1 MSTFTLNYNL
11 TAHEIN
17 TKMAGVYKWMTLAV
31 LTSML
36 IAILVSSS
44 LTLMTFLFTGWV
56 KWFIIFLPVVA
67 VIGLNLVLNNNPS
80 KEIAQLLLL
89 AFAAIMGVSF
99 STIFVIYTTTSI
111 FTAFMGA
118 AVLFGTMSF
127 YGYFTKRNLDS
138 IGKFMLVGLIA
149 IIIASIINIFIGS
162 STMAMVISSI
172 AIIIIFT
179 ILTAYDTQKIREL
192 IMSGNSNNVEVLGAL
207 TLYLDFIN
215 LFLSLLQLFGGKKE

>member
-1 MSTFTLNYNL
+1 MNTFTLNYNL
-11 TAHEIN
+11 SAHEIN
-17 TKMAGVYKWMTLAV
+17 TKMAGVYKWMALAV

-36 IAILVSSS
+36 IAILVSNS

-56 KWFIIFLPVVA
+56 KWFIIFLPLAA
-67 VIGLNLVLNNNPS
+67 VIGLNLVLNSNPS
-80 KEIAQLLLL
+80 KEVAQLLLL
-89 AFAAIMGVSF
+89 AFAAIMGLSF
-99 STIFVIYTTTSI
+99 SMIFVIYTTTSI

-118 AVLFGTMSF
+118 GVLFATMSF

-172 AIIIIFT
+172 AIIIFT

-192 IMSGNSNNVEVLGAL
+192 IMSGSSNNVEVLGAL

>member
-1 MSTFTLNYNL
+1 MNTFTLNYNL

-17 TKMAGVYKWMTLAV
+17 SKMAGVYKWMALAV
-31 LTSML
+31 LTGML
-36 IAILVSSS
+36 IAILVSNS

-56 KWFIIFLPVVA
+56 KWFIIFLPLIA
-67 VIGLNLVLNNNPS
+67 VIGLNLVLNSNPS
-80 KEIAQLLLL
+80 KEVAQLLLL

-99 STIFVIYTTTSI
+99 SMIFVIYTTTSI

-118 AVLFGTMSF
+118 GVLFATMSF

-172 AIIIIFT
+172 AIIIFT

>member
-1 MSTFTLNYNL
+1 MNTFTLNYNL
-11 TAHEIN
+11 SAHEIN
-17 TKMAGVYKWMTLAV
+17 TKMAGVYKWMALAV

-36 IAILVSSS
+36 IAILVSNS

-56 KWFIIFLPVVA
+56 KWFIIFLPLAA
-67 VIGLNLVLNNNPS
+67 VIGLNLVLNSNPS
-80 KEIAQLLLL
+80 KEVAQLLLL
-89 AFAAIMGVSF
+89 AFAAIMGLSF
-99 STIFVIYTTTSI
+99 SMIFVIYTTTSI

-118 AVLFGTMSF
+118 GVLFATMSF

-138 IGKFMLVGLIA
+138 IGEFMLVGLIA

-172 AIIIIFT
+172 AIIIFT

-192 IMSGNSNNVEVLGAL
+192 IMSGSSNNVEVLGAL

>member
-1 MSTFTLNYNL
+1 MNTFTLNYNL

-17 TKMAGVYKWMTLAV
+17 TKMAGVYKWMALAV

-56 KWFIIFLPVVA
+56 KWLIIFLPLIA
-67 VIGLNLVLNNNPS
+67 VIGLNLVLNSNPS

-118 AVLFGTMSF
+118 SVLFATMSF

-172 AIIIIFT
+172 AIIIFT

-192 IMSGNSNNVEVLGAL
+192 IMSGSSNNVEVLGAL

>member
-1 MSTFTLNYNL
+1 MNTFTLNYNL

-17 TKMAGVYKWMTLAV
+17 TKMAGVYKWMALAV

-36 IAILVSSS
+36 IAILVSNS

-56 KWFIIFLPVVA
+56 KWFVIFLPLIA
-67 VIGLNLVLNNNPS
+67 VIGLNLVLNSNPS
-80 KEIAQLLLL
+80 KEVAQLLLL

-118 AVLFGTMSF
+118 GVLFATMSF

-172 AIIIIFT
+172 AIIIFT

-192 IMSGNSNNVEVLGAL
+192 IMSGNSNNVEVIGAL

>member
-1 MSTFTLNYNL
+1 MNTFTLNYNL

-17 TKMAGVYKWMTLAV
+17 SKMAGVYKWMALAV

-36 IAILVSSS
+36 IAILVSNS

-56 KWFIIFLPVVA
+56 KWFIIFLPLIA
-67 VIGLNLVLNNNPS
+67 VIGLNLVLNSNPS
-80 KEIAQLLLL
+80 KEVAQLLLL

-99 STIFVIYTTTSI
+99 SMIFVIYTTTSI

-118 AVLFGTMSF
+118 GVLFATMSF

-172 AIIIIFT
+172 AIIIFT